1 MRRLA
6 NLLFQVVLTAW
17 VGGLWTIGYL
27 VVPTLFYT
35 LGNNVLAGQIAGSL
49 FSVSGWASL
58 AAGGYLALFLLVRQR
73 RAWKTLAL
81 WLVVLMLILTA
92 VMLFG
97 IQPMMA
103 QMKLDALPL
112 DVMNSPLRDRF
123 ALWHGISSSLYLLE
137 SCLALGLV
145 LRVGWK
151 WEL

>member
-6 NLLFQVVLTAW
+6 NLLFQVTLTAW
-17 VGGLWTIGYL
+17 AGGLWAIGYL

-35 LGNNVLAGQIAGSL
+35 LENRVLAGQIAGSL
-49 FSVSGWASL
+49 FSASGRMSL
-58 AAGGYLALFLLVRQR
+58 VAGAFIALFLLIRQK

-112 DVMNSPLRDRF
+112 DVMESPLRDRF
-123 ALWHGISSSLYLLE
+123 VAWHGISSSLYLLE

-151 WEL
+151 WEP

>member
-17 VGGLWTIGYL
+17 AGCLWTIGYL
-27 VVPTLFYT
+27 VAPILFYT
-35 LGNNVLAGQIAGSL
+35 LDNRALAGQIAGSL
-49 FSVSGWASL
+49 FAVSGWASL
-58 AAGGYLALFLLVRQR
+58 AAGSYLALFLCIRQK

-81 WLVVLMLILTA
+81 WLIVLMLILAA
-92 VMLFG
+92 VSLFG

-112 DVMNSPLRDRF
+112 DIMNSPLRDRF
-123 ALWHGISSSLYLLE
+123 VAWHGISSSLYLLE

-145 LRVGWK
+145 LRMGWK
-151 WEL
+151 WEP